1 MSKKVSPFATSK
13 KYNMLKYLKKISI
26 SRAVLIVSISG
37 LLLTVLLLE
46 SNTCNLADFVG
57 PPPGYK
63 NVYSFG
69 DPDGLYVLLGKEI
82 KNGELIVSEITY
94 PPQHVVEEV
103 PEIPARAE
111 RIQKLYIRDNSLIQN
126 LYGHESI
133 LIKKSFGWFA
143 RWNPYGTTMIANDDG
158 TYTGKMLPLKCSVD
172 SVEKGQILSQPG
184 ERDIIT
190 VKCESSSNGI
200 FISRYASGI
209 GLIESSIVYPPGN
222 TALPGMQ
229 LLRIEKSLDP

>member
-1 MSKKVSPFATSK
+1 
-13 KYNMLKYLKKISI
+13 MLKYFKITSLP
-26 SRAVLIVSISG
+26 RAVLIISISG
-37 LLLTVLLLE
+37 LLLTVLLLQ
-46 SNTCNLADFVG
+46 SSTYNLADFVG

-82 KNGELIVSEITY
+82 KNGALIVSEITY
-94 PPQHVVEEV
+94 PPQHVVDEV

-133 LIKKSFGWFA
+133 LIKKTFLGLA
-143 RWNPYGTTMIANDDG
+143 RWNPYGTTMIANG
-158 TYTGKMLPLKCSVD
+158 ECTYTEKMLPLKCSVD
-172 SVEKGQILSQPG
+172 SVKKGHILSQPG

-190 VKCESSSNGI
+190 VKCESCSNGI

-209 GLIESSIVYPPGN
+209 GLIETSIVYPHSS

-229 LLRIEKSLDP
+229 LIRIEKKHWSVTRAV